1 MLGLLDGSPD
11 TMKVL
16 TRILLTLLAAP
27 AAHAGSIL
35 DYIRNYDL
43 NDYALGLTY
52 SVSESPYVGGES
64 SGFAYPYLTSFRHN
78 AFTDDWLILTGG
90 DVGVRWVNDAGWVLG
105 AVTRIR
111 TEGTGNSL
119 LDELA
124 DIDVRKWRVEAA
136 PLVGWRGW
144 PVHFELKWYNEI
156 FSSFGGPT
164 TELKTSLPREHP
176 WGWFVPSVTVVHN
189 SAGYNRYYY
198 GVSESE
204 SEGGLLE
211 PYTPGAGTNVR
222 VRVSTGY
229 AINHRWLLSVTLNH
243 EWLASEIT
251 GSPIV
256 DKNSVWSG
264 SIGIAYNNDI
274 FRTPDYEGEL
284 FRSGGFE
291 FRIGMYN
298 NRTDSKIIQAP
309 SDGSPAEEIDVEDV
323 LGVNRRKQIVHF
335 EGVWRFAQFHR
346 LEIGHFQL
354 GRDSGTTLLT
364 DIRLGDEVFTE
375 GTQIDVDVELRVTKA
390 AYGFSLM
397 NDAQKELGILAGVHI
412 TNYQALVV
420 APDTGQSVET
430 SISTPLPVIG
440 AYGSVALGPRT
451 DLSAN
456 LQLFRMEFD
465 HYSGSLNNFYL
476 GFTHY
481 FSDTIGAGIGYNVYL
496 MNLDSAD
503 DDLRGSLKMRHH
515 GPIVFASF
523 NF

>member
-1 MLGLLDGSPD
+1 VFDGSLEA
-11 TMKVL
+11 MKVL
-16 TRILLTLLAAP
+16 TRPLLIVLAAP
-27 AAHAGSIL
+27 SAHAGSIL

-43 NDYALGLTY
+43 NDYALGLSY
-52 SVSESPYVGGES
+52 SISESPYRGGDS
-64 SGFAYPYLTSFRHN
+64 NGIVYPYLTSFRHN

-90 DVGVRWVNDAGWVLG
+90 DVGVRWVNESGWVLG

-111 TEGTGNSL
+111 TEGTDSTL

-124 DIDVRKWRVEAA
+124 DIDIRKWRVEAA
-136 PLVGWRGW
+136 PLIGWRRW

-164 TELKTSLPREHP
+164 TEFRMSLPREHP
-176 WGWFVPSVTVVHN
+176 WGWFVPAVTFVNN
-189 SAGYNRYYY
+189 SAGFNRYYY

-204 SEGGLLE
+204 ASPGLD
-211 PYTPGAGTNVR
+211 PYDPGSSTNVR
-222 VRVSTGY
+222 VGVSTGY
-229 AINHRWLLSVTLNH
+229 AVSNRWLLSVSLNH
-243 EWLASEIT
+243 EWLASEISA
-251 GSPIV
+251 SPII

-264 SIGIAYNNDI
+264 NIGIAYNNDI
-274 FRTPDYEGEL
+274 FRGPEYGEEL
-284 FRSGGFE
+284 FRSLGFE

-298 NRTDSKIIQAP
+298 NQTDSKIIQAP
-309 SDGSPAEEIDVEDV
+309 ADGSPPEEIDVEDV
-323 LGVNRRKQIVHF
+323 LGVNRRKSIIHF
-335 EGVWRFAQFHR
+335 EGVWRFAHFHR
-346 LEIGHFQL
+346 LEVGHFQL
-354 GRDSGTTLLT
+354 GRDSETTLLT
-364 DIRLGDEVFTE
+364 DILLDDEVFPE
-375 GTQIDVDVELRVTKA
+375 GTRINVDAELRVTKV

-412 TNYQALVV
+412 TNYEALVV
-420 APDTGQSVET
+420 APDTGQRVET

-440 AYGSVALGPRT
+440 VYGSVALGPRT

-456 LQLFRMEFD
+456 VQLFRMEFD
-465 HYSGSLNNFYL
+465 HYSGSLNNLYL
-476 GFTHY
+476 GLTHY
-481 FSDTIGAGIGYNVYL
+481 FSDSIGAGLGYNLYL

>member
-1 MLGLLDGSPD
+1 MPCRFLIFLLVTSQ
-11 TMKVL
+11 
-16 TRILLTLLAAP
+16 AQ
-27 AAHAGSIL
+27 AGSIL
-35 DYIRNYDL
+35 DHLRNYDL
-43 NDYALGLTY
+43 NDYAIGLAY
-52 SVSESPYVGGES
+52 SASESPYQGVGS
-64 SGFAYPYLTSFRHN
+64 SGYAYPYLTSFRHN
-78 AFTDDWLILTGG
+78 AFTDDWLILTNG
-90 DVGVRWVNDAGWVLG
+90 DVGVRWVNDSGWVLG

-111 TEGTGNSL
+111 TEGTDTTL

-124 DIDVRKWRVEAA
+124 DIDIRKWTIEAA
-136 PLVGWRGW
+136 PLIGWRGW
-144 PVHFELKWYNEI
+144 PVHFELKRYHEI
-156 FSSFGGPT
+156 FSSYGGPT
-164 TELKTSLPREHP
+164 TEFQVSLPRDHP
-176 WGWFVPSVTVVHN
+176 WGWFVPSVTLVRN
-189 SAGYNRYYY
+189 SADHNAYYY
-198 GVSESE
+198 GVSEAE
-204 SEGGLLE
+204 AGANPGLD
-211 PYTPGAGTNVR
+211 PYTPGSSLNAKVR
-222 VRVSTGY
+222 LSTGY
-229 AINHRWLLSVTLNH
+229 AINNRWLLTVSLNH
-243 EWLASEIT
+243 EWLGSEIED
-251 GSPIV
+251 SPLV
-256 DKNSVWSG
+256 DKNSIWSG

-274 FRTPDYEGEL
+274 FRRRDYEGEL
-284 FRSGGFE
+284 FRSTGFE

-298 NRTDSKIIQAP
+298 NQTDSKIVQAP
-309 SDGSPAEEIDVEDV
+309 VDGSPAEEVDVEDV

-335 EGVWRFAQFHR
+335 EGVWRFAPFHR

-354 GRDSGTTLLT
+354 GRDSDTTLLT
-364 DIRLGDEVFTE
+364 DIQLGDEVFTE
-375 GTQIDVDVELRVTKA
+375 GTRIDVDVELRVTKA

-412 TNYQALVV
+412 TNYEALVV

-476 GFTHY
+476 GLTHY